1 MLNINNISSKSD
13 KFQDLPFVFRDLI
26 SLLTEKLSEKRQ
38 KIWEQLV
45 ENVPAY
51 SKNSKLSYDL
61 NSTSFF
67 QVFQK
72 DAPRY
77 LYRNFQR
84 FNSESFNAGANKT
97 KQNLKTANYRSG
109 IRSSH
114 RSTVKSPK
122 SHLVMSTKFFS
133 SVSRNA

>member
-72 DAPRY
+72 MHRVTY
-77 LYRNFQR
+77 IEIFKGLIRNY
-84 FNSESFNAGANKT
+84 SMPALT
-97 KQNLKTANYRSG
+97 KQNSKTANYRSG

-114 RSTVKSPK
+114 RFTVKSPK
-122 SHLVMSTKFFS
+122 SHLARSYADQIF
-133 SVSRNA
+133 

>member
-45 ENVPAY
+45 ENDPAY

-67 QVFQK
+67 QVFRK
-72 DAPRY
+72 MHRVTY
-77 LYRNFQR
+77 IEIFKGLIRNY
-84 FNSESFNAGANKT
+84 SMPALT
-97 KQNLKTANYRSG
+97 KQNSKTANYRSG

-114 RSTVKSPK
+114 RFTVKSPK
-122 SHLVMSTKFFS
+122 SHLARSYADQIF
-133 SVSRNA
+133 

>member
-13 KFQDLPFVFRDLI
+13 TFQDLPFVFRDLI

-38 KIWEQLV
+38 KIWEQLL

-84 FNSESFNAGANKT
+84 FISESFHAGANKT
-97 KQNLKTANYRSG
+97 KQNLKIAKYRSG

-122 SHLVMSTKFFS
+122 SHLARSYVDQIF
-133 SVSRNA
+133 